1 VRSVILVLVL
11 VLLMALQSPV
21 FGILGVRASL
31 LDLPLI
37 ATLYF
42 AGTSRALRGFV
53 ASVIV
58 GLVADAFTPG
68 GLLGMNAEIHGILFL
83 LALGLAARFPLTRP
97 VPLVLVTAV
106 SSVLKTLLFYL
117 FSILFD
123 RAFEPRVEILLWGL
137 PTALMTAVLAP
148 LLFLPFAGIDRLVQG
163 RRPNEHLLR

>member
-1 VRSVILVLVL
+1 MRSALLLVVL
-11 VLLMALQSPV
+11 ALLMALQSPI
-21 FGILGVRASL
+21 FGLLGVRASL

-37 ATLYF
+37 ATLYL

-53 ASVIV
+53 ASAIV

-68 GLLGMNAEIHGILFL
+68 GLLGMNTEIHGILFL

-106 SSVLKTLLFYL
+106 SSSLKTLLFYL

-123 RAFEPRVEILLWGL
+123 RAFEPRVEVLLWGL
-137 PTALMTAVLAP
+137 PTCLVTAVLAP

-163 RRPNEHLLR
+163 RRPSETMLR